1 MTMDSALLGLA
12 VATPLV
18 LLGALLAAP
27 WLGRHLPV
35 LLASAPVPAG
45 LAAILAA
52 GGTTL
57 DWPRLLAINLAM
69 DTPGALLLGASALLW
84 AVAGYLA
91 PALLGDR
98 PGKTRFAAW
107 WLLTLSGS
115 MGVFLASDIVT
126 FYLFFTIVSLAAYGL
141 VAHEGH
147 AQAKAA
153 AKVYFAASLLGEAFL
168 LFGFIL
174 LAAAAPGLMIADAVQ
189 AIAGSPWREAAICCL
204 ILGFGLKMGLVPLHF
219 WLPIA
224 HPAAPA
230 PASAVLSGAII
241 KAGVIGLIRFLPVG
255 DTPVGWG
262 ELLVVIGFV
271 TAFWGVALGITQRNP
286 KAVLAYSSVSQMGL
300 VAAVFGMG
308 IVGAGASMPVAVAYY
323 ALHHVLAKGA
333 LFLAVGI
340 VAAYGGALR
349 YLLVPAAVI
358 ALGFGG
364 LPLTGGALAK
374 YAIKPELGYD
384 WAGLLGSASA
394 AGSTLLMLHFLRLLA
409 GMPKPA
415 VGPKSVAAVLI
426 AWAAIALAAIVL
438 PWILFEPVTGFRL
451 VDALSVDAWWNAAWP
466 MAIGAA
472 LAAAIFWSRLQL
484 PAVPPGDVLGVME
497 RVLVPA
503 GAGLARAIDHLESR
517 TRQWPVAGM
526 LLVLIAVTLAVVMAT

>member
-1 MTMDSALLGLA
+1 ALAPIPA
-12 VATPLV
+12 V
-18 LLGALLAAP
+18 
-27 WLGRHLPV
+27 
-35 LLASAPVPAG
+35 
-45 LAAILAA
+45 LAAILSTD
-52 GGTTL
+52 GTTL
-57 DWPRLLAINLAM
+57 SWPGVLAINLAL
-69 DTPGALLLGASALLW
+69 DQPGALLLGASALLW
-84 AVAGYLA
+84 SVAGFCA
-91 PALLGDR
+91 PALLGER
-98 PGKTRFAAW
+98 PGKGSFAAW

-115 MGVFLASDIVT
+115 MGVFLAADIFS
-126 FYLFFTIVSLAAYGL
+126 FYLFFTVVSLAAYGL

-153 AKVYFAASLLGEAFL
+153 AKVYFAASLLGEASL
-168 LFGFIL
+168 LFGL
-174 LAAAAPGLMIADAVQ
+174 VMLAAAAPSLLIADAVQ
-189 AIAGSPWREAAICCL
+189 AINASPWRDAAICCL

-255 DTPVGWG
+255 ETPVGWG
-262 ELLVVIGFV
+262 EALVAVGFL

-308 IVGAGASMPVAVAYY
+308 IVGAAASMPAVVAYY

-340 VAAYGGALR
+340 LAAYGGAAR
-349 YLLVPAAVI
+349 YLLLPAAVI

-374 YAIKPELGYD
+374 YAIKPELGYG
-384 WAGLLGSASA
+384 WAGMLGSASA

-409 GMPKPA
+409 TIRKPA
-415 VGPKSVAAVLI
+415 EAPKSMASVMI
-426 AWAAIALAAIVL
+426 AWFAIAISAVAI

-451 VDALSVDAWWNAAWP
+451 ADALTMDAWWKAIWP

-472 LAAAIFWSRLQL
+472 LAAAIFLSRLQL

-497 RVLVPA
+497 RVLAPA

-517 TRQWPVAGM
+517 TREWPVAGM
-526 LLVLIAVTLAVVMAT
+526 LLVLIAVSLAVVMST